1 MSNLVNIDIND
12 AIVKLGS
19 SITLMIRKICMTPIE
34 KIRNRIDIKGLTKS
48 EKLIIQ
54 KYYSKELDEFTS
66 CGQTISFSNS
76 ETLHIVDKLCR
87 RKILIS
93 QSEIEIIMN
102 YNGYGVVYNLNSN
115 AIKKLNRK
123 RIKRYIF
130 MEETKNDRNYS
141 KWKDT

>member
-19 SITLMIRKICMTPIE
+19 SITLRIRKICMAPIE